1 MSDIIDLFRQGGWPM
16 WPLGICSVAMLAVV
30 FERAIALRHDRV
42 IAPEIVRV
50 LHEFGHDNGTTI
62 SHMHAIC
69 RHSTG
74 AFARIADE
82 LIQMRHLT
90 HAQLLE
96 TMHAVGRTHVG
107 RLERGLTLLEIIAG
121 ISPLIGLLGT
131 VLGMVSV
138 FDAISSEGLGNP
150 EVLAD
155 GISKAL
161 VTTIA
166 GLCVAIPALTF
177 HGIYSKRVDDL
188 AIEMQDRATAF
199 LAKLPPAQTNAE

>member
-1 MSDIIDLFRQGGWPM
+1 MSEYIEMFRQGGWPM
-16 WPLGICSVAMLAVV
+16 FPLAFCSVVTLTVII
-30 FERAIALRHDRV
+30 ERAFALRRDRV
-42 IAPEIVRV
+42 IAPEIVRI
-50 LHEFGHDNGTTI
+50 LHEYGHDNGTTI
-62 SHMHAIC
+62 SHMLAIC
-69 RHSTG
+69 KHSRG
-74 AFARIADE
+74 AFARIAEE
-82 LIQMRHLT
+82 LIQLRHLT

-107 RLERGLTLLEIIAG
+107 KLERGLTLLEIIAG

-138 FDAISSEGLGNP
+138 FDAITAEGLGNP
-150 EVLAD
+150 QVLAD

-177 HGIYSKRVDDL
+177 HGIYSKRVDEL
-188 AIEMQDRATAF
+188 AIEMQERATAF
-199 LAKLPPAQTNAE
+199 LAKLPIG

>member
-1 MSDIIDLFRQGGWPM
+1 MSEIIDLFRQGGWPM
-16 WPLGICSVAMLAVV
+16 FPLALCSLATLTVIL
-30 FERAIALRHDRV
+30 ERATALRRDRV
-42 IAPEIVRV
+42 IAPEIVRI
-50 LHEFGHDNGTTI
+50 LHEYGHDNGTTI
-62 SHMHAIC
+62 SHMLAIC
-69 RHSTG
+69 RHSKG
-74 AFARIADE
+74 AFARIAEE

-138 FDAISSEGLGNP
+138 FDAITAEGLGNP
-150 EVLAD
+150 QILAD

-188 AIEMQDRATAF
+188 SVEMQERATAF
-199 LAKLPPAQTNAE
+199 LAKLPSS

>member
-1 MSDIIDLFRQGGWPM
+1 MSDYIELFQQGGWPM
-16 WPLGICSVAMLAVV
+16 FPLALCSLAAVAVIL
-30 FERAIALRHDRV
+30 ERAIALRRERV
-42 IAPEIVRV
+42 IAPEIVRI
-50 LHEFGHDNGTTI
+50 LHEYGHDNGTTI
-62 SHMHAIC
+62 PQMLSVC
-69 RHSTG
+69 QHSKG
-74 AFARIADE
+74 AFARIAEE

-96 TMHAVGRTHVG
+96 TLHAVGRTHVG

-138 FDAISSEGLGNP
+138 FDAITAEGLGNP
-150 EVLAD
+150 QVLSD

-161 VTTIA
+161 ITTIA
-166 GLCVAIPALTF
+166 GLCVAIPALAF

-188 AIEMQDRATAF
+188 AVEMQERATAF
-199 LAKLPPAQTNAE
+199 LAKLPAA

>member
-1 MSDIIDLFRQGGWPM
+1 MSEYLELFRQGGWPM
-16 WPLGICSVAMLAVV
+16 YPLLLCSLATLTVV
-30 FERAIALRHDRV
+30 LERAIALRRDRV
-42 IAPEIVRV
+42 ISPEIVRI
-50 LHEFGHDNGTTI
+50 LHEYGHDNGTTI
-62 SHMHAIC
+62 SHMLATCQHA
-69 RHSTG
+69 RG
-74 AFARIADE
+74 AFARIAEE

-138 FDAISSEGLGNP
+138 FDAITAEGLGNP
-150 EVLAD
+150 QVLAD

-161 VTTIA
+161 ITTIA

-177 HGIYSKRVDDL
+177 HGIYSKRVDEL
-188 AIEMQDRATAF
+188 AVEMQERATAF
-199 LAKLPPAQTNAE
+199 LAKLPST

>member
-1 MSDIIDLFRQGGWPM
+1 MSDVVEAFLKGGWPM
-16 WPLGICSVAMLAVV
+16 YPLALCSLAMLAVV
-30 FERAIALRHDRV
+30 LERAYALRRDRV
-42 IAPEIVRV
+42 IAPEIVRI
-50 LHEFGHDNGTTI
+50 LHEYGHDNGTTI
-62 SHMHAIC
+62 SQMLAIC
-69 RHSTG
+69 RHSPG
-74 AFARIADE
+74 AFARIAEE

-138 FDAISSEGLGNP
+138 FDAITAEGLGNP
-150 EVLAD
+150 QVLSD

-188 AIEMQDRATAF
+188 AVEMQERATAF
-199 LAKLPPAQTNAE
+199 LAKLPVS

>member
-1 MSDIIDLFRQGGWPM
+1 MAEFFELFRQGGWPM
-16 WPLGICSVAMLAVV
+16 YPLILCSLATVTVV
-30 FERAIALRHDRV
+30 IERAFALRRDRV
-42 IAPEIVRV
+42 ISPEVVRV
-50 LHEFGHDNGTTI
+50 LHEYGHDNGT
-62 SHMHAIC
+62 SFGHMLSICKHA
-69 RHSTG
+69 HG
-74 AFARIADE
+74 GFARIAEE
-82 LIQMRHLT
+82 LIRMRHLT

-96 TMHAVGRTHVG
+96 TMHAVGRAHVG

-138 FDAISSEGLGNP
+138 FDAITSDGLGNP
-150 EVLAD
+150 QVLSA

-177 HGIYSKRVDDL
+177 HGIYSKRVDEL
-188 AIEMQDRATAF
+188 AVEMQERATAF
-199 LAKLPPAQTNAE
+199 LAKLPAP

>member
-1 MSDIIDLFRQGGWPM
+1 MSDLIAMLRQGGWPM
-16 WPLGICSVAMLAVV
+16 VPLGICSLVALTVV
-30 FERAIALRHDRV
+30 LERAIALRRERV
-42 IAPEIVRV
+42 IAPEIIRI
-50 LHEFGHDNGTTI
+50 LHEYGHDNGTTI
-62 SHMHAIC
+62 SHMLAIC
-69 RHSTG
+69 RHSQG
-74 AFARIADE
+74 AFARIAEE

-107 RLERGLTLLEIIAG
+107 RLERGLTLLEIVAN

-138 FDAISSEGLGNP
+138 FDAITMEGLGNP
-150 EVLAD
+150 QVLAD

-177 HGIYSKRVDDL
+177 HSIYSKRVDEL
-188 AIEMQDRATAF
+188 AIEMQERATAF
-199 LAKLPPAQTNAE
+199 LAKLPTP